1 MDVRVEDSQ
10 GKGDRVEGAE
20 LSRCGLLEK

>member
-1 MDVRVEDSQ
+1 MRVGDSQ